1 MEHTTGLDEL
11 LAGYVAG
18 TLAEPARVL
27 VSAHLELTDRNRPY
41 VRQLET
47 LGGLELE
54 QTKPV
59 ALTNR
64 DARLAAIFGLGAP
77 QVRAPQPEESFDP
90 RIPASLRRMMG
101 RPSLEGLAWRG
112 LMPGVKEYRM
122 GEIDGC
128 SASLLWIRAGR
139 AVPSHTHDGTE
150 LTLVLQGGFADADGH
165 YVRGDI
171 AIADDHIDHK
181 PIADRDEDCICFAV
195 TEGHLRLTG
204 PVGRL
209 FQPFMRM

>member
-1 MEHTTGLDEL
+1 MEQTTGLDEL

-27 VSAHLELTDRNRPY
+27 VSAHLELSDRNRSY
-41 VRQLET
+41 VRQLEA

-54 QTKPV
+54 HTAPV
-59 ALTNR
+59 TISGR
-64 DARLAAIFGLGAP
+64 DEKLAAIFGLGAVAP
-77 QVRAPQPEESFDP
+77 VRRQPEESFDP
-90 RIPASLRRMMG
+90 RLPTSIRRLLG
-101 RPSLEGLAWRG
+101 RPTLDGIAWRS

-128 SASLLWIRAGR
+128 AASLLWIRAGR

-150 LTLVLQGGFADADGH
+150 LTLVLQGGFSDADGH

-171 AIADDHIDHK
+171 ALADDHVDHK
-181 PIADRDEDCICFAV
+181 PVADDDEDCICFAV

-209 FQPFMRM
+209 LQPFIRG